1 MYFDELDLN
10 DNVLDALYD
19 MRFETCTPVQEQCI
33 PEILKGNDLLGVA
46 QTGTGKTAAY
56 LLPILS
62 KLDDG
67 GYPKD
72 AINCVIM
79 SPTRELAQQIDQAMQ
94 GFGYYLNDVSSVAIY
109 GGNDG
114 NRYDQELKS
123 LSLGADVVIATP
135 GRLISHISMGNA
147 DFSRVSFF
155 VLDEADRM
163 LDMGFSEDIKKIAQL
178 LPPTCQTIMFSAT
191 MPDKIEELAKT
202 LLKNPVVVKLAVS
215 KPAEKI
221 KQTAYVCYETQKLGI
236 IQDIFKQGDLKRVI
250 IFSGKKQKVKA
261 INRALMRMHVNSGE
275 MHSDLDQAERDQ
287 MLYKFKSGQIDVLVA
302 TDILARGI
310 DIDDIAMVIN
320 FDVPHDAEDYV
331 HRIGRTARADRDGVA
346 ITFINE
352 EDVHFFKQIEK
363 LLEKEVEK
371 LPLPEELG
379 EGPEYKEGRA
389 QRTSAK
395 SRRRKDR
402 DATSHKRKPRRT
414 ENERKEKQPKDKQP
428 QDKQPQEK
436 QTAEAAEGSNTK
448 SAPVTAEDHSTEN
461 AQQQEQRKPRRRRG
475 NSKPRQSEADHQDQP
490 TGDADNASNNASVNT
505 SVKAD
510 NASES
515 SDNASENR
523 SRRNGNKTRQGKGKQ
538 NNVQEGDKQE
548 SNAQQGKAQQSNKTG
563 KGNDKQQAKQG
574 KQANGQQAKQGD
586 KQPAKQGKQA
596 NGQQAKQGDKQP
608 AKQGKQA
615 NGQQAKQGDKQPAK
629 KRSRKPRQQRSEQ
642 ESLPV
647 STKYAKTAGMSPV
660 VNPSQDSGLKSLL
673 KKPLKWLKKLGK

>member
-33 PEILKGNDLLGVA
+33 PEILAGKDVLGVA

-56 LLPILS
+56 LLPVLS

-123 LSLGADVVIATP
+123 LTLGADVVIATP

-147 DFSRVSFF
+147 DFSKVSFF
-155 VLDEADRM
+155 ILDEADRM

-191 MPDKIEELAKT
+191 MPDKIEDLAKT
-202 LLKNPVVVKLAVS
+202 LLKDPVIIKLAVS

-221 KQTAYVCYETQKLGI
+221 KQSAYVCYETQKLGI

-261 INRALMRMHVNSGE
+261 INRALQRMHVNSGE

-302 TDILARGI
+302 TDIVARGI

-352 EDVHFFKQIEK
+352 EDVHYFKQIEK

-371 LPLPEELG
+371 TPLPEELG
-379 EGPEYKEGRA
+379 EGPEYKEGRGR
-389 QRTSAK
+389 RTTAK
-395 SRRRKDR
+395 SRRRKNR
-402 DATSHKRKPRRT
+402 DATAHKRKPRNN
-414 ENERKEKQPKDKQP
+414 ENERKPKQPKEPKEATQAENAPKQ
-428 QDKQPQEK
+428 
-436 QTAEAAEGSNTK
+436 EAA
-448 SAPVTAEDHSTEN
+448 VEN
-461 AQQQEQRKPRRRRG
+461 KADEKKQNRRRQPRNKSG
-475 NSKPRQSEADHQDQP
+475 NEGENNAKAGNNNNAKAGNNAGNGKDGKTGNRRDAKATNNNKDSKAGNGKEAKAGNAKDAKAGNGKDAKAGNAKDSKAGNGNKQRHKKPRQPKKEGEAAP
-490 TGDADNASNNASVNT
+490 M
-505 SVKAD
+505 
-510 NASES
+510 
-515 SDNASENR
+515 
-523 SRRNGNKTRQGKGKQ
+523 
-538 NNVQEGDKQE
+538 
-548 SNAQQGKAQQSNKTG
+548 
-563 KGNDKQQAKQG
+563 
-574 KQANGQQAKQGD
+574 
-586 KQPAKQGKQA
+586 
-596 NGQQAKQGDKQP
+596 
-608 AKQGKQA
+608 
-615 NGQQAKQGDKQPAK
+615 
-629 KRSRKPRQQRSEQ
+629 
-642 ESLPV
+642 V
-647 STKYAKTAGMSPV
+647 STKYSKTAGMSPV
-660 VNPSQDSGLKSLL
+660 VNPSKDSTLKQIL
-673 KKPLKWLKKLGK
+673 KKPLSWIKKLGK